1 MDFGRRSTDYD
12 DHRTL
17 RNANNSLAAN
27 DVLATSLGRKFFF
40 VNDYEYLICVIGEI
54 NAFGTFLLNALL
66 LRILFFEPP
75 L

>member
-17 RNANNSLAAN
+17 RNANNSLAAD
-27 DVLATSLGRKFFF
+27 DVLEESFF

-66 LRILFFEPP
+66 LRILSLEPP